1 MIRKALRIGGVTL
14 AVESGEPFHFP
25 DPSSRFA
32 ISGDAEADVTLT
44 VTRGTPRLPSGD
56 VVFDSGGVWRL
67 YREGNRNVFTFHSP
81 YFQSDPY
88 KTASFD
94 DDLTRGEVV
103 LAHDIPPGDDPLAYP
118 LDELLVAALL
128 GRGAGVEL
136 HGVGMIVDGRGYV
149 FVGQSGAGKT
159 TTARLWLK
167 ETTPVILS
175 DDRIVVRREPS
186 GGFRMFG
193 TPWHGE
199 AEICAA
205 ADAPLEAIYLLEQA
219 PATAVRE
226 IEDAEAVAR
235 LFACT
240 FPPFYHQHSL
250 GFTITF
256 LGTLAAE
263 RVVRALAFTPDASAV
278 RAVLTR

>member
-14 AVESGEPFHFP
+14 AVESGEPFDFP
-25 DPSSRFA
+25 DPSSQFA
-32 ISGDAEADVTLT
+32 ISGDAAADVTLT
-44 VTRGTPRLPSGD
+44 ATRGTPHRPSGD
-56 VVFDSGGVWRL
+56 IVFDSGGVWRL
-67 YREGNRNVFTFHSP
+67 HRDGERRVFTFHSP
-81 YFQSDPY
+81 YFSSDPY
-88 KTASFD
+88 KMASFD
-94 DDLTRGEVV
+94 ADFTRGHVV
-103 LAHDIPPGDDPLAYP
+103 VAEDAPFDPLGYP

-128 GRGAGVEL
+128 GRGGGVEL
-136 HGVGMIVDGRGYV
+136 HGVGMIVDGRGYL

-159 TTARLWLK
+159 TTARIWLK
-167 ETTPVILS
+167 ETAPLILS
-175 DDRIVVRREPS
+175 DDRIIVRHDS
-186 GGFRMFG
+186 NGGFRMFG

-205 ADAPLEAIYLLEQA
+205 ADAPLAAIYLLEQA
-219 PATAVRE
+219 PATRVRE
-226 IEDAEAVAR
+226 IDDAEAVAR

-240 FPPFYHQHSL
+240 FPPFYHQESL
-250 GFTITF
+250 AFTITF